1 MEGEGNGQL
10 LFNGCRVSLPQDE
23 KVLDISFSGAGSG
36 LVTKSCP
43 TLVTPRPVD
52 CQASLSVGFPR
63 QGY

>member
-36 LVTKSCP
+36 LATKLCP
-43 TLVTPRPVD
+43 TLVTP
-52 CQASLSVGFPR
+52 
-63 QGY
+63 